1 MNRSFLVVKGV
12 VLAAALLLVISF
24 GLRAA
29 VEVVSH
35 PQTGNEGP
43 PVAILESLEREIA
56 TPAVG
61 KPVRVEFPVFNAG
74 ERRLVIRS
82 LRQPCCDGPAP
93 EPTFVAPGKSG
104 KLIVEIDAQS
114 LLKRG
119 QHTEGFGTNDP
130 RLPEFWLTVRLTGT
144 GPATAAAAAAS
155 SDRSVLKR
163 PSR

>member
-1 MNRSFLVVKGV
+1 MKRSLLVVKGV

-35 PQTGNEGP
+35 PQTGDEGP
-43 PVAILESLEREIA
+43 PVANLESLEREIVA
-56 TPAVG
+56 PSPG
-61 KPVRVEFPVFNAG
+61 QKVRVEFPVSNAG

-93 EPTFVAPGKSG
+93 EPTLVAPGKSG
-104 KLIVEIDAQS
+104 ELIVEIDAQA
-114 LLKRG
+114 LLQRG

-130 RLPEFWLTVRLTGT
+130 RLPEFWLTVRLAGT
-144 GPATAAAAAAS
+144 VPATASAAS
-155 SDRSVLKR
+155 SDRSVLRRR
-163 PSR
+163 P